1 MGKTLTETSYFV
13 LASLVDGP
21 KHGYA
26 IVKAASELS
35 GGVLAI
41 PVATVYF
48 TLDKLAALGFIE
60 QTHEEIVD
68 GRARRVFAI
77 TDPGSGA
84 VEVETQRLADA
95 TKAVQLKLAA
105 ARSTRPVHKV
115 VLT

>member
-35 GGVLAI
+35 GGVLKM

-48 TLDKLAALGFIE
+48 TLDKLATLGFIE
-60 QTHEEIVD
+60 QTNEEIVD
-68 GRARRVFAI
+68 GRARRVFAL
-77 TDPGSGA
+77 TESGSGA
-84 VEVETQRLADA
+84 VEAETQRLADA
-95 TKAVQLKLAA
+95 AEAVQRKLTA
-105 ARSTRPVHKV
+105 ARSSGIVPKV
-115 VLT
+115 VGP